1 MATSHFNKKKN
12 STKVLQLLTNE
23 AIFKKIYRRK
33 REKFTVNYVDVTK
46 IRKTRVVRGRMS
58 KIRARAITPACA

>member
-58 KIRARAITPACA
+58 KIRAQAITPACA